1 MEAEMPSILCRLR
14 DLMVAAT
21 RAEPQ
26 RRNDSQS
33 RDWMPPMIWG
43 ADLASPY
50 FLSMADRDAGWYQ
63 DRQRFV

>member
-14 DLMVAAT
+14 DLIAAAT
-21 RAEPQ
+21 RAEP
-26 RRNDSQS
+26 RRPLLESL
-33 RDWMPPMIWG
+33 DWMPPMLST

-63 DRQRFV
+63 DRQRFS

>member
-14 DLMVAAT
+14 DLIAAAT
-21 RAEPQ
+21 RAEP
-26 RRNDSQS
+26 RRRTDLES
-33 RDWMPPMIWG
+33 RDWMPPVLAG

-63 DRQRFV
+63 DRQRFF